1 MGYAAQGPPASSC
14 RRAQPRVPLLRPCSP
29 TRDLVRPTAHAT
41 SSRQEPA
48 MLTGPRPCYSS
59 HVMPQALPPSADRA
73 FRPPEAT
80 PSRACC
86 CGLATLVGAPPPLHL
101 LLRSL
106 RVFVDSE
113 EQVVGDGS
121 GSLPELCSERA
132 SGNSLQ
138 KEPNSNLIYALVLWS
153 LNSYVRVCQRFHH
166 FHYILTICLILHFI
180 FVCVHTHQ
188 APLEVI

>member
-1 MGYAAQGPPASSC
+1 MPGPGECAAPRGHRSLIMGYAAQGPPASSC

-121 GSLPELCSERA
+121 GSLPELCAERA

-153 LNSYVRVCQRFHH
+153 LNS
-166 FHYILTICLILHFI
+166 
-180 FVCVHTHQ
+180 
-188 APLEVI
+188 